1 VGGVVP
7 GSEGGVSR
15 SEGGGSPSAHLD
27 ERGAAGSMG
36 GGWGGGGV
44 HAARTADA
52 NSAVGAVRDRDEAPP
67 PPPPCDAAQDAS
79 SGVSICTFILGKQGN

>member
-7 GSEGGVSR
+7 GSEGGMSR
-15 SEGGGSPSAHLD
+15 SEGGGFPSAHLD
-27 ERGAAGSMG
+27 EGGAAGSMG

-44 HAARTADA
+44 PAARAADA

-67 PPPPCDAAQDAS
+67 PPPCDAAQDAS
-79 SGVSICTFILGKQGN
+79 SGVSICTFVLGKQVN